1 MSHKLKAEWEKLFS
15 KKHDLK
21 ELQQI
26 RHNQAGELL
35 DTSGIKTEVWEKDNV
50 EHLNRMMT
58 ADWNAFLDGSDVF
71 SRLSEEEQN
80 RLRAEGPSYDQ
91 YNGD

>member
-1 MSHKLKAEWEKLFS
+1 MSHKLKAEWEKHFG

-21 ELQQI
+21 ELQGTKHDQ
-26 RHNQAGELL
+26 HGEFI
-35 DTSGIKTEVWEKDNV
+35 DTTGVKTEVWEKDNV
-50 EHLNRMMT
+50 EKLNAMMT
-58 ADWNAFLDGSDVF
+58 ADWNAFLDGSDVY

-80 RLRAEGPSYDQ
+80 RVRAEGPAYDQ